1 MIEMPIEVQAEDLQK
16 VLRLIEEEITSRK
29 ISIYLLEMKIR
40 IKGKGIPI
48 EILDDIIKATENL
61 VALPKPVLGKF
72 LVVTG
77 IDKTGKE
84 TQCFNPK
91 RIKGVISIYD
101 FLTELS
107 YKVKKVSLPSY
118 DTNLGAL
125 VGSYLKKES
134 DVIIKGELPK
144 EYAWILWSLDR
155 AQHNNAIAEWLEESP
170 KNIVLSKRWLE
181 SNVVYQKA
189 NEIDEKR
196 ILSLE
201 KNIIKQDYTLIIDL
215 PADIAL
221 KRIDKLESK
230 EDLYE
235 DAIFLGK
242 VRELFFNLKD
252 YYPFGEASIINGM
265 NPPDVVNKQIL
276 KFLRDLGF

>member
-1 MIEMPIEVQAEDLQK
+1 MPIEVPAEDLQQ
-16 VLRLIEEEITSRK
+16 VLKLIEEDVTSEK
-29 ISIYLLEMKIR
+29 ISIYLLERKIR
-40 IKGKGIPI
+40 IKGKRIPA
-48 EILDDIIKATENL
+48 EILNDIIKATENL
-61 VALPKPVLGKF
+61 VALPEPVLGKF

-77 IDKTGKE
+77 IDKSGKE

-91 RIKGVISIYD
+91 RIEGVLSIHE
-101 FLTELS
+101 FLTGLS

-125 VGSYLKKES
+125 VGSYLKKDS
-134 DVIIKGELPK
+134 NVIIKGELSK
-144 EYAWILWSLDR
+144 DYAWILWSLDR
-155 AQHNNAIAEWLEESP
+155 AQHNNEIVEWLKENP

-196 ILSLE
+196 ILILE
-201 KNIIKQDYTLIIDL
+201 KNIMKQDYTFIIDL
-215 PADIAL
+215 PADIAI

-235 DAIFLGK
+235 DAIFLEK
-242 VRELFFNLKD
+242 VRKLFLNLQE
-252 YYPFGEASIINGM
+252 YYPFGKAFIINGM
-265 NPPDVVNKQIL
+265 NAPDVVNKEIL
-276 KFLRDLGF
+276 DLLRELGF